1 MSSGVGLKHV
11 FIKLRSGW
19 QTFSDKAKDHY
30 GDVMS
35 YVGGGLA
42 NAFPGN
48 AGSLGMAQS
57 ANLGGG
63 GMVTSSSTI
72 YAGGGMGTMYG
83 ASVLNRT
90 NITIDKVEN
99 GFVVTIESKAY
110 ICETVQDV
118 SDKILAHMVTD
129 RMEKKK

>member
-1 MSSGVGLKHV
+1 MLSDGGLKHV

-19 QTFSDKAKDHY
+19 RAFSDKAKDHY
-30 GDVMS
+30 GDAMS
-35 YVGGGLA
+35 YVGGGL
-42 NAFPGN
+42 GN
-48 AGSLGMAQS
+48 IGQLAAAQS
-57 ANLGGG
+57 ANLGGS

-90 NITIDKVEN
+90 NITIDRVEN

-110 ICETVQDV
+110 ICETAQDV
-118 SDKILAHMVTD
+118 SDKILAHMVTE

>member
-1 MSSGVGLKHV
+1 MSDGGLKHV

-19 QTFSDKAKDHY
+19 RAFSDKAKDHY
-30 GDVMS
+30 GDAMS
-35 YVGGGLA
+35 YVGGGL
-42 NAFPGN
+42 GN
-48 AGSLGMAQS
+48 IGQLAAAQS

-90 NITIDKVEN
+90 NITIDRVEN

-110 ICETVQDV
+110 ICETAQDV
-118 SDKILAHMVTD
+118 SDKILAHMVTE

>member
-1 MSSGVGLKHV
+1 MSDGGLKHV

-19 QTFSDKAKDHY
+19 RAFSDKAKDHY
-30 GDVMS
+30 GDAMS
-35 YVGGGLA
+35 YVGGGL
-42 NAFPGN
+42 GN
-48 AGSLGMAQS
+48 VGQLAAAQS
-57 ANLGGG
+57 ANLGGS
-63 GMVTSSSTI
+63 GMLGVTNATI
-72 YAGGGMGTMYG
+72 YAGVGNERIGTMYG

-110 ICETVQDV
+110 ICETAQDV
-118 SDKILAHMVTD
+118 SDKILAHMVTE